1 MIEFEWDENKNKTNI
16 KKHGISFERAKSIFD
31 NPTVDSIDTRK
42 EYGEIREK
50 SIGLM
55 DNVVVVVV
63 VHTDRKSKIRI
74 ISARIA
80 NKEEKQNYEKATK
93 R

>member
-1 MIEFEWDENKNKTNI
+1 MTM
-16 KKHGISFERAKSIFD
+16 
-31 NPTVDSIDTRK
+31 
-42 EYGEIREK
+42 
-50 SIGLM
+50 L
-55 DNVVVVVV
+55 VVVVV

-80 NKEEKQNYEKATK
+80 NKEERQNYEKATK

>member
-1 MIEFEWDENKNKTNI
+1 MIEFEWDKNKNKANI
-16 KKHGISFERAKSIFD
+16 TKHGISFERAKSIFD
-31 NPTVDSIDTRK
+31 NPTVDSVDTRK
-42 EYGEIREK
+42 EYGEVREK

-55 DNVVVVVV
+55 DNVVVVVI
-63 VHTDRKSKIRI
+63 VHTDRKGKIRI

-80 NKEEKQNYEKATK
+80 NKEERQNYEKATK